1 MKLGLIGL
9 KGHQNVV
16 LSGAKQL
23 GGWEVVGIAE
33 TDAKEVERL
42 KKRDPQAKNAVH
54 FEDWRRLL
62 DHSQMDVCLVCD
74 ENAIRAEQ
82 LIALAKLG
90 VHVVTEKPLTT
101 TLADLK
107 RVKEAWAKAKGRL
120 TMLLTMRH
128 EAKYATARRL
138 IREGV
143 VGEIAQAAVQKSYR
157 LEKRQDWFRTRKV
170 LGGTI
175 PYIGIHA

>member
-9 KGHQNVV
+9 KGHQSVV
-16 LSGAKQL
+16 LSGMKQL
-23 GGWEVVGIAE
+23 GGWEVVGVAE

-42 KKRDPQAKNAVH
+42 KRDPQAKNAIH

-62 DHSQMDVCLVCD
+62 DHTQIELCLVCD
-74 ENAIRAEQ
+74 ENAARAEQ

-107 RVKEAWAKAKGRL
+107 RVRAAWATAKGRL
-120 TMLLTMRH
+120 TMLPPMRH
-128 EAKYATARRL
+128 EPKYPTARRL
-138 IREGV
+138 VREGAI
-143 VGEIAQAAVQKSYR
+143 GEPVQASAQKSYR
-157 LEKRQDWFRTRKV
+157 LEARQDWF
-170 LGGTI
+170 
-175 PYIGIHA
+175 